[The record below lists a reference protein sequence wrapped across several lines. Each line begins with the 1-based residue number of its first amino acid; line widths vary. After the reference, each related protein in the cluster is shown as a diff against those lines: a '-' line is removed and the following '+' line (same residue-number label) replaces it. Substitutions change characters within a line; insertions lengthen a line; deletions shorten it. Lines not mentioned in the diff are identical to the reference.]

1 MSIKV
6 TERKNALHVTIDG
19 TEYTRL
25 ARVAEAMNTCKWC
38 DGDNTPLSVFLGF
51 AFLDPVREELTTPG
65 MFEENILDAIGT
77 DDKTG
82 GTAPEPLH
90 SERIAELRAAFEAG
104 GLL

>member
-19 TEYTRL
+19 AEYTRL
-25 ARVAEAMNTCKWC
+25 ARVARALNQCGWC
-38 DGDNTPLSVFLGF
+38 DSDNTPRSVFLGF
-51 AFLDPVREELTTPG
+51 GFLDPEQEELTTPG
-65 MFEENILDAIGT
+65 MLEENILGYIGT
-77 DDKTG
+77 DTETG

-90 SERIAELRAAFEAG
+90 SKRIAELRAAFEAE